1 MNRRQ
6 NGGEGFIVDVNC
18 IQTIYNRI
26 NDKLSKQIYTDRLDY
41 SLTNDGRFLQD
52 MVTRTVRGRHE
63 WREFLK
69 LLMEKASD
77 KNMVMFGAGIWGKI
91 LLDETYDLVQ
101 WKYAVDSN
109 LHGKTLGSI
118 RLLAYDEFMK
128 KYDGEY
134 IVISSYKNYQ
144 EMAGQLLD
152 SGVPRERI
160 INAGNVIYQ
169 LTEKAMYF
177 DLTEL
182 LPCKNPEVFVDA
194 GCCDGA
200 TTKHFFEWCGGKGYS
215 YCLEPDMQNIAFIK
229 KNLDGESNYEIID
242 KALWSRKTRLSLD
255 ARGNFAT
262 SVVETDICG
271 KLPKVGAVALDD
283 VLGDKKVTFIKM
295 DIEGAETEALYGA
308 EEIIAKQ
315 KPRLAIS
322 IYHKPEDIFTIPR
335 LILEYNPEYKL
346 YLRHYSFSDY
356 DTVLYAVP

>member
-1 MNRRQ
+1 M
-6 NGGEGFIVDVNC
+6 DVNC

-52 MVTRTVRGRHE
+52 MVARTVRNRHE
-63 WREFLK
+63 WKEFQK
-69 LLMEKASD
+69 LLMEKSSD
-77 KNMVMFGAGIWGKI
+77 KGMAMFGAGIWGNI
-91 LLDETYDLVQ
+91 LLDETSALVQ

-109 LHGKTLGSI
+109 PHGKILRNI
-118 RLLAYDEFMK
+118 RLLTFDDFMK
-128 KYDGEY
+128 KYDDEY
-134 IVISSYKNYQ
+134 MVISSYKNYQ
-144 EMAGQLLD
+144 AMAGQLRD
-152 SGVPRERI
+152 SGVPEERI
-160 INAGNVIYQ
+160 INAGELIYQ

-177 DLTEL
+177 DLKEL
-182 LPCKNPEVFVDA
+182 LPCKDREFFVDA
-194 GCCDGA
+194 GCFDGA

-215 YCLEPDMQNIAFIK
+215 YCLEPDMQNIASIK
-229 KNLDGESNYEIID
+229 KNLNGESNYEIID
-242 KALWSRKTRLSLD
+242 KALWSRTTRLSLD

-271 KLPKVGAVALDD
+271 NLPKVGAVALDD
-283 VLGDKKVTFIKM
+283 VLGDKEVTFIKM
-295 DIEGAETEALYGA
+295 DIEGAETEALHGA
-308 EEIIAKQ
+308 EGIIVKQ

-335 LILEYNPEYKL
+335 LILKYNPEYKL